1 MPQPGHRTSI
11 NLPRED
17 RYDVRNQIRVIPVL
31 VGGAG
36 GFLLSAIGAI
46 LCWAGLRLAGAGENA
61 VTGGIV
67 LGVILGTFGG
77 GFLAG
82 NADPRSVFHG
92 SLTGILLASGI
103 TIVALGEGSPAAVL
117 VQAGFLIG
125 AGVIGGLGGWAADLR
140 RQRKRRRNIVDQG
153 DVEGSNL

>member
-1 MPQPGHRTSI
+1 M
-11 NLPRED
+11 
-17 RYDVRNQIRVIPVL
+17 RNQIRVLPVL

-46 LCWAGLRLAGAGENA
+46 LFWAGLRLAGAGEDA

-67 LGVILGTFGG
+67 LGVILGTFCG

-92 SLTGILLASGI
+92 SLTGVLLAGGV
-103 TIVALGEGSPAAVL
+103 TIVALGEGSPAPAV
-117 VQAGFLIG
+117 VQAGFVLG
-125 AGVIGGLGGWAADLR
+125 AGVIGGLGGWAADVR
-140 RQRKRRRNIVDQG
+140 RNRRRRRKILNQD
-153 DVEGSNL
+153 DSGSSSL